1 MNIKEYSE
9 ISSVIAS
16 NTMGFTNSISRGN
29 AIPLDQSSIFKS
41 LEAAK
46 TYVNDAGIAYE
57 GQIIAVKEGEFQNV
71 YVLDKSAPDGL
82 RKLASDSSSQA
93 SFSCTISALETATDG
108 ALKSYQLYQGG
119 VPVDGAVIDI
129 PKDYLVKKAEIKVCE
144 TNDTPLAGLKVG
156 DKYLD
161 FVVNSK
167 DSAGEDGT
175 HLYINLHD
183 LTDVYT
189 GGETSTIKVTVA
201 GDNTITASIVQGS
214 IHLGLLSTDVTAKFD
229 GLRTD
234 VNTLTA
240 NLANEITRATQ
251 AEEAI
256 AATLNTVSGDYLK
269 AADKTELNNAI
280 NTAKSEAST
289 AVTNLSTELYTSENG
304 LSAKLHKEVTDAAA
318 AANKDAVSVLADAKA
333 YTNEVSA
340 ALSTDYVGKIKVVS
354 DQLTNLD
361 SGLSAYL
368 KKEVANNPTTD
379 DKLMKRS
386 EVEAKINALDVAAT
400 ELAPSKTIK
409 KIGEEDGK
417 ISVEIQDIEITKSQ
431 VTGLTSDLNAINTAI
446 DGLTTANATQDG
458 KIAAL
463 ESSVGT
469 LTAGED
475 TPGSVAAQVKAEVD
489 RAKGVESGLAKTLSA
504 VSSDYLKTEDKTN
517 LQNQINTINNTLSGD
532 GGYNSRITANANA
545 ISTLNGGVNVEG
557 SVDKKIKDSLD
568 GLANAMHFRGVVTRA
583 ENQPTD
589 LSAITAQ
596 ITNPQDGDVVVVT
609 NSSKEYV
616 YDKTNKKWIEL
627 GDETLYATKAELAEE
642 VEARKAADKALS
654 DKIDVLNG
662 TGNGSVSKAAA
673 DALLSAKTYA
683 NGISAALSGDYVE
696 KIGNE
701 ATRAGNVEK
710 FLSSAVDNKVL
721 IDGLSATQ
729 LRVSH
734 ISDTDFH
741 QKVVDGSLLS
751 NEIYVVSS
759 ENINAFDER
768 IINVKAPELSSD
780 AATKKYV
787 DDTVKVTQTKLD
799 TLSTYTH
806 ALSVSQLVWDIDVIS
821 CGSAN

>member
-16 NTMGFTNSISRGN
+16 NTMGFTNSISRGK
-29 AIPLDQSSIFKS
+29 AIPLDQSSIFES
-41 LEAAK
+41 LAAAK

-144 TNDTPLAGLKVG
+144 ANDTPLAGLKVG

-167 DSAGEDGT
+167 DSTGEDGT

-189 GGETSTIKVTVA
+189 GGNTSTIQVTVA
-201 GDNTITASIVQGS
+201 DDNKITANIVNGS

-234 VNTLTA
+234 VNNLTT
-240 NLANEITRATQ
+240 NLANEIKRATD
-251 AEEAI
+251 AEKDI
-256 AATLNTVSGDYLK
+256 AATLNTVSSDYLK
-269 AADKTELNNAI
+269 TSDKTQLTEAI

-289 AVTNLSTELYTSENG
+289 AVTNLRDELYTGDNG

-318 AANKDAVSVLADAKA
+318 TAKNDAVSVLADAKT

-340 ALSTDYVGKIKVVS
+340 ALSTDYVGKINDVS
-354 DQLTNLD
+354 DQLTALN

-368 KKEVANNPTTD
+368 KKEVANDPTTD

-386 EVEAKINALDVAAT
+386 EVEAKINALDFTAI

-417 ISVEIQDIEITKSQ
+417 ISVEIQDIEINQSH
-431 VTGLTSDLNAINTAI
+431 VIGLTSDLNAINTAI

-458 KIAAL
+458 KIATL

-469 LTAGED
+469 LTANEN
-475 TPGSVAAQVKAEVD
+475 TPGSVAAQVKAEAD

-504 VSSDYLKTEDKTN
+504 VSSDYLKATDKTE
-517 LQNQINTINNTLSGD
+517 LQGQIDTINNTLSGT
-532 GGYNSRITANANA
+532 GGYNSRITANENA
-545 ISTLNGGVNVEG
+545 ISTLNGGENVEG
-557 SVDKKIKDSLD
+557 SVAKKIKDSLA

-583 ENQPTD
+583 EGQATD
-589 LSAITAQ
+589 EAAIAAQ
-596 ITNPQDGDVVVVT
+596 ITKPVAGDVVVVT
-609 NSSKEYV
+609 DSSKEYV
-616 YDKTNKKWIEL
+616 YNGTEWIEL
-627 GDETLYATKAELAEE
+627 GDETLYATNAELTAEE
-642 VEARKAADKALS
+642 KARAAADAFLS
-654 DKIDVLNG
+654 GKIDVLNG
-662 TGNGSVSKAAA
+662 VGDGSVSKAAA

-683 NGISAALSGDYVE
+683 NGISAALSGDYVD
-696 KIGNE
+696 KIGDE
-701 ATRAGNVEK
+701 ATRADNVEK
-710 FLSSAVDNKVL
+710 FLSSAVDSKVL

-729 LRVSH
+729 LKVSH
-734 ISDTDFH
+734 ISDVDFH

-751 NEIYVVSS
+751 NEVYVVSS
-759 ENINAFDER
+759 ENINAFDQR
-768 IINVKAPELSSD
+768 ITNVKAPELSSD
-780 AATKKYV
+780 AATKNYV
-787 DDTVKVTQTKLD
+787 DETVKATQTKLD

-806 ALSVSQLVWDIDVIS
+806 SLSVSQLVWDIDVID
-821 CGSAN
+821 CGTSK

>member
-9 ISSVIAS
+9 ISSVISS
-16 NTMGFTNSISRGN
+16 NTMGFTNSISRGK

-57 GQIIAVKEGEFQNV
+57 GQIIAVKEGNFQNV

-167 DSAGEDGT
+167 DSADEDGT

-189 GGETSTIKVTVA
+189 GGDTSTIKVTVA
-201 GDNTITASIVQGS
+201 DDNTITASIVSGS

-234 VNTLTA
+234 VNTLST
-240 NLANEITRATQ
+240 NLANEITRATD
-251 AEEAI
+251 AEKAL
-256 AATLNTVSGDYLK
+256 ATTLDKVSSDYLK
-269 AADKTELNNAI
+269 GADKTELTNAI
-280 NTAKSEAST
+280 EAAKTAAST
-289 AVTNLSTELYTSENG
+289 AVTNLSTELYTGENG
-304 LSAKLHKEVTDAAA
+304 LSAKLHKEVTDAATTA
-318 AANKDAVSVLADAKA
+318 KSNADQALNDAKT
-333 YTNEVSA
+333 YTDGVSA

-354 DQLTNLD
+354 DQLTNLTSD
-361 SGLSAYL
+361 LTANYL
-368 KKEVANNPTTD
+368 KTEVANSPSAS
-379 DKLMKRS
+379 DKLMKES
-386 EVEAKINALDVAAT
+386 EVNAKINALDVAAAV
-400 ELAPSKTIK
+400 LAPSMTIQS
-409 KIGEEDGK
+409 IGEEDGK
-417 ISVEIQDIEITKSQ
+417 ISVVVQNIQITKGQ
-431 VTGLTSDLNAINTAI
+431 VTDLTSDLTAINTAI
-446 DGLTTANATQDG
+446 DGLKSISASHDG
-458 KIAAL
+458 KIKNL
-463 ESSVGT
+463 ETSVGT
-469 LTAGED
+469 LTAD
-475 TPGSVAAQVKAEVD
+475 ANTPGSVKAQIKAEAD
-489 RAKGVESGLAKTLSA
+489 RAQGVESGLAATLKT

-517 LQNQINTINNTLSGD
+517 LQTQINTINNTLSGD

-545 ISTLNGGVNVEG
+545 ISTLNGGVDVEG
-557 SVDKKIKDSLD
+557 SVDKKINDSLK

-583 ENQPTD
+583 EGQDDKT
-589 LSAITAQ
+589 AITAK
-596 ITNPQDGDVVVVT
+596 ITDPNEGDVIIVT

-616 YDKTNKKWIEL
+616 YNGTEWIEL
-627 GDETLYATKAELAEE
+627 GDETLYATNAELSAEAK
-642 VEARKAADKALS
+642 ARADADTFLS
-654 DKIDVLNG
+654 GKIDVLNG
-662 TGNGSVSKAAA
+662 TGDGSVSKAAA

-696 KIGNE
+696 KIQAE

-710 FLSSAVDNKVL
+710 FLSSAVDSKVL

-729 LRVSH
+729 LKVSH
-734 ISDTDFH
+734 ISDVDFH

-787 DDTVKVTQTKLD
+787 DDTVKETQSKLD
-799 TLSTYTH
+799 ELSTYTH

-821 CGSAN
+821 CGNAS